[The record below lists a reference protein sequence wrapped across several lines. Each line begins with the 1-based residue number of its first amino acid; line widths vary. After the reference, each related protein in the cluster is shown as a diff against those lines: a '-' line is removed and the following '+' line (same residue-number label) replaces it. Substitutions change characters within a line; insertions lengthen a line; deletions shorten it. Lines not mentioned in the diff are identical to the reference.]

1 MNQASTT
8 QPPQPDINALWR
20 LLQDKGLPAALQL
33 AQTQLEIHGRH
44 PALLQPVGQLLLMAG
59 RDADALPWLEA
70 ACAAHPDDLD
80 AWNQRALVLS
90 HLQRYTEAHAAYLE
104 LLRLAPALPAL
115 FVNIGGNLNHA
126 RRFREAETWLR
137 KGLALAP
144 DTPELKANLVAALVQ
159 QDKTGE
165 ATALINALEK
175 IGFQPVELLEAK
187 ATLLQRMGR
196 YVDAERL
203 VRQVLVHVP
212 QHIGLLRLLA
222 NVVGYLGRLDEQL
235 VLYEQ
240 LLMLAPEQTEVR
252 SGMLFLLNYA
262 AHSDGPSLLTQAR
275 QYGEQLRAQFD
286 RRGHRAYSTW
296 NCDAQPARLRVGLV
310 SGDFRNHP
318 IGYFL
323 DDVIPAMATSGI
335 ELFAYTNQIR
345 EDELTQRM
353 RPHFSAWCDITA
365 LDDEQ
370 AARRIHDDGIHILV
384 DLSGHMDQ
392 HRLPLFTWKAAPVQA
407 SWLGYLGTT
416 GVQEIDWVIAD
427 RHMAPEHAPSDF
439 VEQIWRMP
447 DSYVHLS
454 RPIDTHSHALTGAP
468 SAALGHVTFGSFNN
482 PAKMTDVVVAL
493 WARVLHAVPDAK
505 LFMKN
510 PQFQEPAV
518 IAHTLARYAAHGIGA
533 DRLIL
538 EGPSSRPNL
547 LAAYNRVD
555 IALDPFPYTGGTT
568 SLEALWMSVPVM
580 SLRGSRFMSRMGETL
595 LMNAGLPDWIA
606 DDADHYVQLAVSHA
620 NDRATLT
627 RLRAGALRE
636 QVLTSPLMNTTCFA
650 RDVEQ
655 TFQDMWAYWAEKTRP
670 TS

>member
-8 QPPQPDINALWR
+8 PPPQPDVDALWQ
-20 LLQDKGLPAALQL
+20 LMQNKGLPAALQL

-44 PALLQPVGQLLLMAG
+44 PALLQPVGELLLMAG
-59 RDADALPWLEA
+59 RDAEALPWLEA
-70 ACAAHPDDLD
+70 ACAVRPDDLN

-104 LLRLAPALPAL
+104 LLRLAPTLPAL
-115 FVNIGGNLNHA
+115 FINIGGNLNHA
-126 RRFREAETWLR
+126 RRFQEAEIWLR
-137 KGLALAP
+137 KGIALSP
-144 DTPELKANLVAALVQ
+144 ETPALKANLVTSLIQ
-159 QDKTGE
+159 QGKTAE
-165 ATALINALEK
+165 ATALIDALEK
-175 IGFQPVELLEAK
+175 SGFHSVELLEAK
-187 ATLLQRMGR
+187 ATLLQHAGR

-203 VRQVLVHVP
+203 VRQALAHAP
-212 QHIGLLRLLA
+212 QQIGLLRLLSGI
-222 NVVGYLGRLDEQL
+222 VGYLGRPDEQRSL
-235 VLYEQ
+235 NEQ
-240 LLMLAPEQTEVR
+240 VLMLDPEQMEVR
-252 SGMLFLLNYA
+252 SSLLFLLNYA
-262 AHSDGPSLLTQAR
+262 AHSDGPSLLAQAR
-275 QYGEQLRAQFD
+275 QYGERLRAQFD
-286 RRGHRAYSTW
+286 QRGHRPYSTW
-296 NCDAQPARLRVGLV
+296 KCELAPARLRVGLV

-335 ELFAYTNQIR
+335 ELFAYANQVR
-345 EDELTQRM
+345 EDALTQRM
-353 RPHFSAWCDITA
+353 RPHFAAWCDIAA

-384 DLSGHMDQ
+384 DLSGHIDQ
-392 HRLPLFTWKAAPVQA
+392 HRLPLFIWKPAPVQA

-427 RHMAPEHAPSDF
+427 RFMAPEDAPSDF

-454 RPIDTHSHALTGAP
+454 PPTDAVALTGAP
-468 SAALGHVTFGSFNN
+468 SVARGHVTFGSFNN

-493 WARVLHAVPDAK
+493 WSQVLHAVPDAK

-510 PQFQEPAV
+510 PQFREPAV
-518 IAHTLARYAAHGIGA
+518 MQQTLARYAAHGIGA
-533 DRLIL
+533 QRLIL
-538 EGPSSRPNL
+538 EGPSSRADL

-568 SLEALWMSVPVM
+568 SLEALWMSVPVL

-606 DDADHYVQLAVSHA
+606 EDAEHYVQLAVSRA
-620 NDRATLT
+620 SDRTSLV

-636 QVLTSPLMNTTCFA
+636 QVLTSALMNTTRFA

-655 TFQDMWAYWAEKTRP
+655 TFQDMWAHWVEKTRL
-670 TS
+670 